1 MLSLT
6 VVVPAYNEEKRVV
19 PFLEE
24 LLDFKKRNSYFKE
37 LIYVND
43 GSTDS
48 TLEILEK
55 YRPRIKIVSYA
66 KNRGKGYAVKK
77 GMLAA
82 SQETIVFLDTDGST
96 HADQLPKMV
105 KALEKFPLVFGTRK
119 SKESEIVHKQPPS
132 RIIASWV
139 FNMISRILFRTG
151 VNDALCG
158 FKGFRN
164 REGKAIANKLV
175 SRRWVFDVEMAAR
188 ARRMGFDIGFVPIRW
203 EHFEDA
209 KMSLGMTSM
218 TMIRD
223 LLKLKFALMKEK

>member
-19 PFLEE
+19 PFLKE
-24 LLDFKKRNSYFKE
+24 LLDFKRQNSYFKE

-43 GSTDS
+43 GSTDR

-55 YRPRIKIVSYA
+55 YKPGIKIVSYA
-66 KNRGKGYAVKK
+66 KNQGKGYAVKT

-82 SQETIVFLDTDGST
+82 TQETIVFLDTDGST

-132 RIIASWV
+132 RIFASWA
-139 FNMISRILFRTG
+139 FNTMSRVLFSTG

-158 FKGFRN
+158 FKGFRKK
-164 REGKAIANKLV
+164 EGKAIANKLI
-175 SRRWVFDVEMAAR
+175 SRRWIFDVEMAAR
-188 ARRMGFDIGFVPIRW
+188 ARRMGYGIGFVPIRW
-203 EHFEDA
+203 EHFDDA
-209 KMSLGMTSM
+209 KMSLGMTSVNM
-218 TMIRD
+218 VKD
-223 LLKLKFALMKEK
+223 LLKLKLALMKEK